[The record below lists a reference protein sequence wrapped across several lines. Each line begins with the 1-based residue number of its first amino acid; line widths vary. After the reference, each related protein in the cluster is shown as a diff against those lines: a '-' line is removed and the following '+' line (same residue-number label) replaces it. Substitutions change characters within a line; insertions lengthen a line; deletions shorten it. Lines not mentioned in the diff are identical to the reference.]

1 MANVGLQKNSEEKK
15 SRILHSA
22 AKLFLKKGYTQTKV
36 SEIASAAG
44 VSNNTVFFF
53 FESKEGVLADL
64 VKYVLNGQFKST
76 EKLLENVSHDNILF
90 YAAETTLQLHMVESD
105 ENIRDL
111 YTAAY
116 SMPKTTDIIQGT
128 ITGKLE
134 TIFKE
139 QLPDLETKDFFKLE
153 IASGGIM
160 RGFMSVPCNMW
171 FTMKQKIEAFLECT
185 FKLYDVPK
193 EKIAEAIEFVSKFDF
208 EKIARETVNNML
220 KQLEES
226 STTVG

>member
-15 SRILHSA
+15 SWILHSA

-44 VSNNTVFFF
+44 VSSNTIFFF

-76 EKLLENVSHDNILF
+76 EKLLENVPHDNILF
-90 YAAETTLQLHMVESD
+90 YAAETSLQLHMVESD

-193 EKIAEAIEFVSKFDF
+193 EKITEAIEFVSKFDF
-208 EKIARETVNNML
+208 EKIAQETVNNML

-226 STTVG
+226 RTTVG

>member
-1 MANVGLQKNSEEKK
+1 M
-15 SRILHSA
+15 
-22 AKLFLKKGYTQTKV
+22 
-36 SEIASAAG
+36 
-44 VSNNTVFFF
+44 
-53 FESKEGVLADL
+53 LADL

-76 EKLLENVSHDNILF
+76 EKLLENVPHDNILF
-90 YAAETTLQLHMVESD
+90 YTAETALQLHMVESD

-128 ITGKLE
+128 MTGKLE

-160 RGFMSVPCNMW
+160 RGFMSVPCNMR

-208 EKIARETVNNML
+208 EKIAQETINNML

-226 STTVG
+226 RTTVG